1 MASRK
6 ANRKA
11 NGKGGR
17 QRTGAKPSGAGNK
30 AGEAGEAGNEAGEA
44 GKQAGEAGKQADE
57 AGKQAGAAANEPPS
71 GSELV
76 ADDGE
81 SREHLARCMGAL
93 LDSEPDLAPSD
104 FELRV
109 VVDTEQFWTFVSHAY
124 THDAIMHPD
133 SAMFL
138 LAIPHV
144 GVFREWL
151 RANPGAW
158 TAATVPMIFSGYCGR
173 DWIYLRSN
181 TGLLA
186 QKISENYR
194 NAAREGGAAAA
205 LSGLVYPADA
215 RDEPYDPRDEPRY
228 ARDEPHDPRDARAVP
243 STDPST
249 KAEFEDFGID
259 EFEAD
264 AIFLTPAEYVA
275 ALDRS
280 TDDPDVLESAK
291 IWFAKA
297 RVAGVTKAGKLPREI
312 LAECVRGHVERRRA
326 EAARRPASESGAKET
341 RGIAPRDARV
351 VGSAEPDHVSLP
363 ASVVDW
369 ARARGPSGEAA
380 DPATEV
386 TTL

>member
-1 MASRK
+1 
-6 ANRKA
+6 
-11 NGKGGR
+11 
-17 QRTGAKPSGAGNK
+17 
-30 AGEAGEAGNEAGEA
+30 
-44 GKQAGEAGKQADE
+44 
-57 AGKQAGAAANEPPS
+57 
-71 GSELV
+71 
-76 ADDGE
+76 
-81 SREHLARCMGAL
+81 MGAL

-109 VVDTEQFWTFVSHAY
+109 VVDAEQFWTFVSHAY
-124 THDAIMHPD
+124 THESIMHPD

-151 RANPGAW
+151 RGNPGAW
-158 TAATVPMIFSGYCGR
+158 TSATVPMIFSGYCGR

-194 NAAREGGAAAA
+194 NAARKGGAPT
-205 LSGLVYPADA
+205 LSGAASPANP
-215 RDEPYDPRDEPRY
+215 RDEPYDPRDEPY
-228 ARDEPHDPRDARAVP
+228 DPRDEPHGNRDCVPHTSADNARASGP
-243 STDPST
+243 AHQSA

-275 ALDRS
+275 ALES
-280 TDDPDVLESAK
+280 ATDDPDVLESAK

-297 RVAGVTKAGKLPREI
+297 RVAGVTKAGELPRET

-326 EAARRPASESGAKET
+326 EAAMEV
-341 RGIAPRDARV
+341 RGTAAREARGTAARAARS
-351 VGSAEPDHVSLP
+351 VGSAEPDHVPLP

-369 ARARGPSGEAA
+369 AT
-380 DPATEV
+380 ATA
-386 TTL
+386 TSMT